1 MNTIYN
7 QENHIQKHTNNKNR
21 RPGTNNVIHIQS
33 NWENLIQKCR
43 PYRKMKTIDKPGTPY
58 TKHCNHIQIIETI
71 YKSTIYKNEHHIQQR
86 KSYTQT
92 KTIHKHIYKHENNV
106 QTNETIYSNS
116 KPHENRN
123 HIHKTTHLLQ

>member
-43 PYRKMKTIDKPGTPY
+43 PYRKMKTMYK
-58 TKHCNHIQIIETI
+58 KENHAQNI
-71 YKSTIYKNEHHIQQR
+71 
-86 KSYTQT
+86 
-92 KTIHKHIYKHENNV
+92 
-106 QTNETIYSNS
+106 
-116 KPHENRN
+116 
-123 HIHKTTHLLQ
+123 THLQQNMQT